1 MAYEF
6 ELPVKDSMELAKG
19 ELKQDLQDKRA
30 KIKEEMLAR
39 IRRNDLEYFREECA
53 KLDAWADDLKQGLE
67 REIKLIDREIS
78 QLRKDERTAATLEQ
92 TLEIRKQINA
102 LEKKRR
108 EKIRDLYKEQDRIDE
123 KRDELQAKIERQ
135 LQGRSFT
142 EELFIIRWVLE

>member
-1 MAYEF
+1 M
-6 ELPVKDSMELAKG
+6 
-19 ELKQDLQDKRA
+19 
-30 KIKEEMLAR
+30 
-39 IRRNDLEYFREECA
+39 EYFREECE

-78 QLRKDERTAATLEQ
+78 QLRKDERTTATLEQ

-123 KRDELQAKIERQ
+123 KREELQAKIERQ

-142 EELFIIRWVLE
+142 EEMFVIRWVLE